1 MGFIKFAEEKK
12 WKAWKEQEEI
22 ILRNHGVKE
31 AVIKELYEYDWHDFK
46 RNRSFGEHQTVSDD
60 LVHFLG
66 CSLDT
71 YEVTSMDALLDQLS
85 DVKLY
90 YLLKD
95 LDNLTQ
101 MIIYMKFQGY
111 SSMEISKKLHV
122 TVRSIDCKLYR
133 LRKKY
138 KNQ

>member
-12 WKAWKEQEEI
+12 WKTWKEQEEI
-22 ILRNHGVKE
+22 ILRNHGIEE
-31 AVIKELYEYDWHDFK
+31 AVIQELYEYDWHDFK

-60 LVHFLG
+60 LVHLLG

-71 YEVTSMDALLDQLS
+71 YEVTSMDTLLDQLS
-85 DVKLY
+85 NVKLY

-101 MIIYMKFQGY
+101 LIIYIKFSRLLYPAPG
-111 SSMEISKKLHV
+111 SSPGFSASWSVANIISAFN
-122 TVRSIDCKLYR
+122 T
-133 LRKKY
+133 
-138 KNQ
+138 

>member
-31 AVIKELYEYDWHDFK
+31 AVIQELYEYDWHDFK

-71 YEVTSMDALLDQLS
+71 YEVTSMDTLLGQLS

-95 LDNLTQ
+95 LDVLTL

-111 SSMEISKKLHV
+111 SSKEISKELHI
-122 TVRSIDCKLYR
+122 TVRSIDCRLYR